1 MAQQNDFD
9 FKEFNYLTDHIP
21 AGLQVFLAQQ
31 LLSNAAWNFQRFDNP
46 RVDAVLA
53 VVAEI
58 KGLRNDLKAD
68 AAARERKS
76 GSAEIDNGTK

>member
-9 FKEFNYLTDHIP
+9 FKAFNSLTDRIP
-21 AGLQVFLAQQ
+21 AGLQIFLAQQ
-31 LLSNAAWNFQRFDNP
+31 LLSNAAWNFQRFNNP
-46 RVDAVLA
+46 RVDSVLA
-53 VVAEI
+53 VVTEL

-76 GSAEIDNGTK
+76 GSPDIDSGTK